1 MPPMPPAG
9 GPAEPFPATAAVLR
23 SCLLTFFSPPALKP
37 WMLSRSAELAGAG
50 FAALG
55 VAVGGGGAIAA
66 AAAAAA
72 AVAAAATLPMR
83 RNLS

>member
-1 MPPMPPAG
+1 
-9 GPAEPFPATAAVLR
+9 
-23 SCLLTFFSPPALKP
+23 
-37 WMLSRSAELAGAG
+37 MLSRSAELAGAG